1 MQNNSEG
8 VVSNIQ
14 RFAIQDGPGIRT
26 TIFFKGCPLHCPWC
40 SNPETMR
47 LQPQI
52 IVRDV
57 KCIKCGRCVE
67 TCPQNAITIKDDIR
81 IFDWGKC
88 DSCLKCADTCPP
100 RAIECV
106 GEYMTVDKVLDIVGR
121 DSGYYRHSNG
131 GVTLSGGEPLVQWR
145 FTLEVLRT
153 AKQRGFHTALDT
165 TGYAEWEVL
174 NEVMEY
180 TDLVLY
186 DVKHMDSEIHKEATG
201 VSNERILENL
211 QRAVARPKARIWVRN
226 PLIPDFNDHEKDLE
240 ELCRFVLSLGPG
252 VEKVS
257 LLPYHKY
264 GEMKYAATGRIYT
277 YTETALY
284 SDERIQEFKQF
295 VECHGIKV
303 DIGK

>member
-88 DSCLKCADTCPP
+88 DSCLKCADTCRWRSGRSTTQAARRRSPS
-100 RAIECV
+100 
-106 GEYMTVDKVLDIVGR
+106 TVLATSTR
-121 DSGYYRHSNG
+121 
-131 GVTLSGGEPLVQWR
+131 
-145 FTLEVLRT
+145 LRT
-153 AKQRGFHTALDT
+153 VH
-165 TGYAEWEVL
+165 
-174 NEVMEY
+174 
-180 TDLVLY
+180 
-186 DVKHMDSEIHKEATG
+186 
-201 VSNERILENL
+201 
-211 QRAVARPKARIWVRN
+211 RN
-226 PLIPDFNDHEKDLE
+226 M
-240 ELCRFVLSLGPG
+240 RRQGSR
-252 VEKVS
+252 S
-257 LLPYHKY
+257 LLTP
-264 GEMKYAATGRIYT
+264 R
-277 YTETALY
+277 L
-284 SDERIQEFKQF
+284 
-295 VECHGIKV
+295 
-303 DIGK
+303 